1 MRIAGLFYA
10 ARGISL
16 DETDLDANKPALQ
29 KLMRLAK
36 ESTTDMLGGRFER
49 LLKTDNDVCWQ
60 FTTRDRSKIFL
71 VYFQI
76 LNGVNQRFRPVK
88 LRHLEPD
95 QHYACDRLKSNVQG
109 DNLMSS
115 GLPIKLKELK
125 FDRHTKRDFMSEL
138 YVLERV

>member
-1 MRIAGLFYA
+1 MRIAGLFCA

-29 KLMRLAK
+29 KIDAFSKGKHDRYV
-36 ESTTDMLGGRFER
+36 GGRFER
-49 LLKTDNDVCWQ
+49 LLETDNDVCWQ

-76 LNGVNQRFRPVK
+76 LNGVNQPFRPVK